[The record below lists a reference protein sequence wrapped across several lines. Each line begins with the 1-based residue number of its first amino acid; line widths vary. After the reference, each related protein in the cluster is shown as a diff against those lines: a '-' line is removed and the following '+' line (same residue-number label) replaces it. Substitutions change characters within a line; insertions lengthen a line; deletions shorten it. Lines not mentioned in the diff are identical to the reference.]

1 MHIFT
6 SFSIPRDMY
15 FDHAAADVDR
25 KKEEANQQKP
35 KQSKVIINQVSLHNV
50 MTPGCNSL
58 Y

>member
-35 KQSKVIINQVSLHNV
+35 KQSKVIIKTTFVIKLRYNV
-50 MTPGCNSL
+50 M
-58 Y
+58 